1 MTTDEPMPVYLDCDT
16 GIDDV
21 LAIAYLLGRPDVRL
35 VGIGTVSGNID
46 AHTAALNTLRVLDLF
61 GAPSIPVAS
70 GARDFLTRSYDGGAP
85 DVHGRDGIGDVGLP
99 ESDRPLADQGAV
111 EMLLELAH
119 RHPGRLRVLAIG
131 PLTNL
136 AQALRQDPDLAHLV
150 HDVTVMGG
158 AFLVGGN
165 ITPHAEANIY
175 NDPEAAAVVFD
186 APWQVTVV
194 PVDVARDHRFE
205 QADLTALAGSTSAAV
220 RTVASMLDVYADFY
234 DGVYGRRLA
243 VLYDP
248 LAAAVLS
255 GDLEVTEDLVAPVA
269 VTIGDGPER
278 GRTTTPALDRHLDAP
293 GRSSHRVVLAVEPD
307 FAPMLVDA
315 VQSLDEP

>member
-1 MTTDEPMPVYLDCDT
+1 MTTDEPVPVYLDCDT

-35 VGIGTVSGNID
+35 AGIGTVSGNID
-46 AHTAALNTLRVLDLF
+46 ARTAALNTLRVLDLF
-61 GAPSIPVAS
+61 RAPDVPVAS
-70 GARDFLTRSYDGGAP
+70 GGRDFLTRRYDGGAP
-85 DVHGRDGIGDVGLP
+85 AVHGTDGIGDVGLP
-99 ESDRPLADQGAV
+99 ESARALSDQSSV
-111 EMLLELAH
+111 EMLLDLAR

-150 HDVTVMGG
+150 RDVTVMGG

-165 ITPHAEANIY
+165 ITPHAEANVY

-186 APWQVTVV
+186 APWEVTVV
-194 PVDVARDHRFE
+194 PIDVARDHRFE
-205 QADLTALAGSTSAAV
+205 QADLTGLAGSASAAV

-255 GDLEVTEDLVAPVA
+255 GDLVVTRDLVSPLTVA
-269 VTIGDGPER
+269 TGDGAER
-278 GRTTTPALDRHLDAP
+278 GRTTTPEALEHAEAASRP
-293 GRSSHRVVLAVEPD
+293 SHRVVLAVEPG
-307 FAPMLVDA
+307 FAPQLA
-315 VQSLDEP
+315 AALQSFG